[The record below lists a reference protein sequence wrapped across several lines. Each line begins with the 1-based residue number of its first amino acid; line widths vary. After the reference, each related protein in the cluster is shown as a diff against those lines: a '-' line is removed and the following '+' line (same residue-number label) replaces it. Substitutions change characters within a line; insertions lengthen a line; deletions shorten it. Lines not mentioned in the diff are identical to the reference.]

1 MNHAHERGDAEATAF
16 NSPSIAELQNRN
28 QPFVLADSG
37 GLIVSINQAFEDA
50 YGWTI
55 DQLKGE
61 TLNKILPSSF
71 HMSHQLGFS
80 RFSLTGESRILAHP
94 LQLKTVCSD
103 GTERLSEHFI
113 VAEKQGPNWVFGAT
127 LTPLDIETTVH

>member
-1 MNHAHERGDAEATAF
+1 MTNHEHGAAGA
-16 NSPSIAELQNRN
+16 NGPSISDLQNSN
-28 QPFVLADSG
+28 QPFVLADAG
-37 GLIVSINQAFEDA
+37 GLIVAINSAFEEA

-55 DQLKGE
+55 EQLQGE

-80 RFSLTGESRILAHP
+80 RFSLTGESQILAHP
-94 LQLKTVCSD
+94 LRLKTVCHD

-113 VAEKQGPNWVFGAT
+113 VAEKQGSDWIFGAT
-127 LTPLDIETTVH
+127 LTPLDA